1 MFISGCERRTVSAQV
16 LDSRQTDSD
25 DACEPGNTRIISGT
39 TTISSSSSVTSPPR
53 DRINT

>member
-1 MFISGCERRTVSAQV
+1 MFISGCERRIVCVQV

-25 DACEPGNTRIISGT
+25 NVCEPGNTRIISGT
-39 TTISSSSSVTSPPR
+39 TTISSSSVTSPPR